1 MNTRPRR
8 KCLYSFFLPWLFPAV
23 WSKEEDTE
31 KSIGI
36 QIKSEVDL
44 YACSPH
50 VDDQNIL
57 GISLC
62 GTILIWGVLFWGR
75 IYIRH
80 VRSRNGKNVALESQ
94 ESEQSVGRVAVITS
108 QCESRQCYIDQ
119 GLTILFG
126 VLPAKQ
132 KRDCHAALLTYRH
145 GCNAVTGRN
154 CAVRDV
160 CLSMCVRL
168 VCCEFWLL

>member
-1 MNTRPRR
+1 M
-8 KCLYSFFLPWLFPAV
+8 

-62 GTILIWGVLFWGR
+62 GTILIFWGV
-75 IYIRH
+75 
-80 VRSRNGKNVALESQ
+80 
-94 ESEQSVGRVAVITS
+94 
-108 QCESRQCYIDQ
+108 
-119 GLTILFG
+119 ILG
-126 VLPAKQ
+126 AYLYPA
-132 KRDCHAALLTYRH
+132 CT
-145 GCNAVTGRN
+145 
-154 CAVRDV
+154 
-160 CLSMCVRL
+160 
-168 VCCEFWLL
+168 